1 MQALE
6 YWGSHENIR
15 KYAAEVMKALDFPAL
30 RSRDVHTRGGRS
42 MEALEVPTCGSHES
56 IRSPCLRRS
65 RKLQKYL
72 PGEAL
77 KELEVPALGSHK
89 ISLST
94 KVIKAF
100 EVPVLG
106 SHKSSVSTC
115 LGSHKNSGST

>member
-1 MQALE
+1 MKALE
-6 YWGSHENIR
+6 YWGSHESIR
-15 KYAAEVMKALDFPAL
+15 KYAAEVMKALDFPAV
-30 RSRDVHTRGGRS
+30 RSHDMHTRGGRS
-42 MEALEVPTCGSHES
+42 MDALEVPTCGSHES

-77 KELEVPALGSHK
+77 KEFEVPAFG
-89 ISLST
+89 ST

-100 EVPVLG
+100 EVPVFG

-115 LGSHKNSGST
+115 LESHKNSGST